1 MQYMW
6 HTLYTLHWDL
16 LWEEYTKN
24 IRGNIS
30 TYSFCIFTNWHP
42 PPQDLGL
49 VGCDSW
55 NTWVCMFRGYNSK
68 CKTQLSWILLTAI
81 HILCMITHGSFVWEV
96 GLLVLMVFAW
106 LHNLHI
112 YIYFVFQALVLTA
125 TVSSNKT
132 QITSSYCTCITE
144 ITNCNYLFPFETKSI
159 TRV

>member
-1 MQYMW
+1 MTYII
-6 HTLYTLHWDL
+6 HTALGCALRRMHKKYKRKHFYLLFLHIYKL
-16 LWEEYTKN
+16 A
-24 IRGNIS
+24 S
-30 TYSFCIFTNWHP
+30 PP

>member
-1 MQYMW
+1 MKTYKEDAYMQYMW

-24 IRGNIS
+24 IRGNTR
-30 TYSFCIFTNWHP
+30 TYSFCIFTNWHHP
-42 PPQDLGL
+42 PSPLPQDLGL

-55 NTWVCMFRGYNSK
+55 NTWVCMFWGNNSK

-112 YIYFVFQALVLTA
+112 YIFCI
-125 TVSSNKT
+125 SG
-132 QITSSYCTCITE
+132 TSSDCHGKFKQDTDNFKLLYMY
-144 ITNCNYLFPFETKSI
+144 NRNYKL
-159 TRV
+159 